1 MPSAG
6 MQSWCPTSFW
16 TSCLAVGM
24 GVVTF
29 SWLAFTLH
37 LCCESIWR
45 KGLCWKRGVG
55 GGSALALSE
64 VSGKLKQKIHQL
76 PSPIR
81 RSVSWLC
88 TQTSSWARDL
98 LVKCSLKK
106 NGALA
111 DGKLG
116 MGELDWGCPACIWG
130 LLKGRGT
137 SPFWAAE
144 TRGMWGCRGKC
155 KLPRQNGERAEPQP

>member
-76 PSPIR
+76 PSPIH

-130 LLKGRGT
+130 CVEGKGDVSLL
-137 SPFWAAE
+137 SCW
-144 TRGMWGCRGKC
+144 
-155 KLPRQNGERAEPQP
+155 N